1 MKSSIKSIRIRYD
14 EVDKMGFVYHGNYAR
29 YYHIGRTQLLKNL
42 GISDKALESQNI
54 IIPVVE
60 MNIRYLKPVFYDDLI
75 RIKTT
80 LKVLSGVKLKFHHS
94 VYNQDNEIIN
104 KADSTLV
111 FVNSKSNKAVRIPK
125 SVMDRLES

>member
-1 MKSSIKSIRIRYD
+1 MVSSTKSIRIRYD

-29 YYHIGRTQLLKNL
+29 YYHIGRTQLLKKL

-54 IIPVVE
+54 IIPVFE

-80 LKVLSGVKLKFHHS
+80 LKILSGVKLKFHHS

-125 SVMDRLES
+125 SVMDKLE

>member
-1 MKSSIKSIRIRYD
+1 MVSSTKSIRIRYD

-29 YYHIGRTQLLKNL
+29 YYHIGRTQLLKKL

-54 IIPVVE
+54 IIPVFE

-125 SVMDRLES
+125 SVMDKLE